1 MIKVIYQLKI
11 KEYTLLQLSE
21 GLPNTKCSEAT
32 IDGKTYKTAI
42 VYDLPNHIA
51 IVGHGNFTGKEVV
64 FN

>member
-42 VYDLPNHIA
+42 SL
-51 IVGHGNFTGKEVV
+51 
-64 FN
+64 